1 MIVTFP
7 PEIEKKII
15 ALAAQKSIDPASLV
29 ASLVEKE
36 LSDELASAPV
46 NGDSQSEDDADPEAL
61 NRAVTALIDRTP
73 EQKQA
78 TRERAIREFKSG
90 LELPPGVS
98 AQAVMDAL
106 KGEGTDDDD
115 PAALKKATERIANR
129 TPAEREAVRQELLKA
144 IPEPLPIPAGKTVF
158 DMFFRIRGDE
168 TEEQVHEALE
178 RLS

>member
-1 MIVTFP
+1 MVVMFP

-15 ALAAQKSIDPASLV
+15 ALAAQKKVDPASFV

-46 NGDSQSEDDADPEAL
+46 NGVDQDDDYDPEAL
-61 NRAVTALIDRTP
+61 NRAVAAIINRTP
-73 EQKQA
+73 EEKQA
-78 TRERAIREFKSG
+78 ARERAIREFIKPG

-98 AQAVMDAL
+98 AQDMMDAL
-106 KGEGTDDDD
+106 GRNETDNDD
-115 PAALKKATERIANR
+115 PDALKKATERIANR
-129 TPAEREAVRQELLKA
+129 TPEEREAMRQELLKA
-144 IPEPLPIPAGKTVF
+144 IPEPLPIPEGKTVF